1 MDNFRKLHKASFMGK
16 CMNVQLSQTKIQ
28 KLFVGNIPFETEAD
42 DIKSLF
48 ESYGCKVNH
57 RLRPIGI

>member
-1 MDNFRKLHKASFMGK
+1 
-16 CMNVQLSQTKIQ
+16 MNVQLSQTKIQ

-48 ESYGCKVNH
+48 ESYGCKVIH
-57 RLRPIGI
+57 RLRQIGIQYSLLITLK